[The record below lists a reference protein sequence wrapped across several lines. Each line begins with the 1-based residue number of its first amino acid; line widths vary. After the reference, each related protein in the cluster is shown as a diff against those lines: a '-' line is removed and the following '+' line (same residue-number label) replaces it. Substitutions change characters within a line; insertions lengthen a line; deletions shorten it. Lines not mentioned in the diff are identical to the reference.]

1 MRDSLATTF
10 DDAIG
15 FATYSN
21 SDATIS
27 SYVSIFENLCDA
39 KANYLDKMHLN
50 WHTGLNLVVIL
61 DILKAQSDKSRRE
74 SLSNNIH

>member
-1 MRDSLATTF
+1 MVIDEAYCLTIEMRDSLATTF

-27 SYVSIFENLCDA
+27 SYVSIFENLW
-39 KANYLDKMHLN
+39 M
-50 WHTGLNLVVIL
+50 
-61 DILKAQSDKSRRE
+61 QSE
-74 SLSNNIH
+74 LFGQNAP

>member
-27 SYVSIFENLCDA
+27 SYASIFENLW
-39 KANYLDKMHLN
+39 M
-50 WHTGLNLVVIL
+50 
-61 DILKAQSDKSRRE
+61 QSE
-74 SLSNNIH
+74 LFGQNAP